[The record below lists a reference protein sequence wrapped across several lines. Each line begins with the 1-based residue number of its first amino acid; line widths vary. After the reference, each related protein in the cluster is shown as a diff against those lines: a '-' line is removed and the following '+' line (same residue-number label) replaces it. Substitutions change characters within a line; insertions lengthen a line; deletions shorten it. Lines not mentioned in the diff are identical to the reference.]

1 MVCWIVLKIILVR
14 ILTKFINLAVNLI
27 NQFLQVKIDRRM
39 SANKALQ
46 HPWFSEDLNLYGDLT
61 NLEKRLNHK
70 WLISKDQ
77 EEKWIKLIN
86 ESESIHL

>member
-1 MVCWIVLKIILVR
+1 
-14 ILTKFINLAVNLI
+14 
-27 NQFLQVKIDRRM
+27 M

-46 HPWFSEDLNLYGDLT
+46 HPWFSEDLDLDGDLT

-77 EEKWIKLIN
+77 EEKWIKLTN
-86 ESESIHL
+86 ESIHL

>member
-1 MVCWIVLKIILVR
+1 
-14 ILTKFINLAVNLI
+14 
-27 NQFLQVKIDRRM
+27 M

-46 HPWFSEDLNLYGDLT
+46 HPWFSEDLDLYGDLT

-77 EEKWIKLIN
+77 EDKWIKLIN